1 MIRIFNQY
9 VSSKSV
15 LLMALESCLIALA
28 FFCGAW
34 VRFWNQPL
42 EFEFYTRLPD
52 FAWQGLV
59 AVMVFELCFYY
70 CDLYNPQAV
79 RTRNG
84 EIICLGQSLGVSSLF
99 LGLVYFIF
107 PGLLMGRGVFLIG
120 TALVA
125 AFVTVNRLALD
136 TAWKVAIPKQRIL
149 IVGARDLARK
159 VALQLLE
166 RTDLNFELVGFVE
179 PDPSGIQAGG
189 SQVVGYPV
197 LGPAASLEALS
208 AAHRVSK
215 IIVAL
220 EDRRGMLPTRD
231 LVRLRVQGVRVEDAT
246 TTLANLTGRVSLE
259 TVQPSWFVF
268 SEGFHRSRFTVGLK
282 RALDLVL
289 GAAGLLISA
298 PLMLLVAIAIRLDS
312 RGPVIFRQQRVG
324 LGGRCFGLLKFRSM
338 CADAE
343 AGNGAQW
350 AAEDD
355 PRVTR
360 VGRWIRK
367 FRLDELPQFL
377 NVIRGDM
384 GFVGPRPER
393 PEFVQVLRQ
402 RISYYDERH
411 SMRPGLT
418 GWAQVQYRYGGS
430 ATDALR
436 KLEYDLFYL
445 KHMSLVFD
453 CIIILKTVRIV
464 LTGSGAR

>member
-1 MIRIFNQY
+1 MIQIFNQY

-15 LLMALESCLIALA
+15 LLMGLESCLVALA
-28 FFCGAW
+28 FLCGAR
-34 VRFWNQPL
+34 VRFWNQPV
-42 EFEFYTRLPD
+42 EFEFYTQLPD

-59 AVMVFELCFYY
+59 AVVVFELCFYY
-70 CDLYNPQAV
+70 CDLYNPQVV

-84 EIICLGQSLGVSSLF
+84 EIICLGQSLGVSSLL

-107 PGLLMGRGVFLIG
+107 PSLLMGRGVFLIG
-120 TALVA
+120 TVFVA
-125 AFVTVNRLALD
+125 AFVTMNRLALD

-149 IVGARDLARK
+149 IVGARDRARN
-159 VALQLLE
+159 VARELLE
-166 RTDLNFELVGFVE
+166 RTDLNLELVGFAQ
-179 PDPSGIQAGG
+179 PDPMLDAG
-189 SQVVGYPV
+189 SPVVGYPV
-197 LGPAASLEALS
+197 VGMTSQLESLAAT
-208 AAHRVSK
+208 HQISK

-220 EDRRGMLPTRD
+220 EDRRGILPIHD
-231 LVRLRVQGVRVEDAT
+231 LVRLRVQGICVEDAPT
-246 TTLANLTGRVSLE
+246 ALANLTGRVSLE

-268 SEGFHRSRFTVGLK
+268 SDGFHRSRFTLALK

-289 GAAGLLISA
+289 GTVGLLISA
-298 PLMLLVAIAIRLDS
+298 PLMGLVAIAIRLDS

-324 LGGRCFGLLKFRSM
+324 LGGRCFELLKFRSM
-338 CADAE
+338 CMDAE
-343 AGNGAQW
+343 AGRGAQW
-350 AAEDD
+350 AREDD
-355 PRVTR
+355 PRITR
-360 VGRWIRK
+360 VGWWIRK

-377 NVIRGDM
+377 NVMRGDM

-402 RISYYDERH
+402 QISYYDERH

-418 GWAQVQYRYGGS
+418 GWAQVQYRYGS
-430 ATDALR
+430 STVDALR

-445 KHMSLVFD
+445 KNMSMVFD